1 MELFEDS
8 PDADRHFGNDESV
21 AARLPCT
28 KSPRDPRSGRR
39 VPRRTV
45 RWFRWYE
52 PPRGGFGLGCRWLC
66 GRAPTPA
73 RSFRR
78 YLTGGPSAQN
88 PGSILFSPV
97 RVRWS
102 PKPKQAAPWLSKLN
116 SCSGSR
122 VSEVLAIRL
131 EPGGRL
137 ALIIVIGEG
146 GRIEPP
152 TPAFSGR

>member
-1 MELFEDS
+1 
-8 PDADRHFGNDESV
+8 
-21 AARLPCT
+21 
-28 KSPRDPRSGRR
+28 
-39 VPRRTV
+39 
-45 RWFRWYE
+45 
-52 PPRGGFGLGCRWLC
+52 
-66 GRAPTPA
+66 
-73 RSFRR
+73 
-78 YLTGGPSAQN
+78 
-88 PGSILFSPV
+88 
-97 RVRWS
+97 
-102 PKPKQAAPWLSKLN
+102 LSKLN